1 MNIRK
6 LFTHNETYLAL
17 VLIAFSLA
25 ITIINPVFLTLDNF
39 ADLVKNSTGTAIL
52 AIGVF
57 IVLLSGGTDVSCT
70 AVAICAEYIAAR
82 FLIATGINNIFA
94 AFIVAIAVGV
104 TLGAVNAVFVSIF
117 KIPVL
122 IATLGTS
129 SLFHGA
135 LLEFVGTKSLN
146 VGDLPQCF
154 KDFGNLNIIKWNLP
168 DGTPYGLSVFFF
180 ILLFLLLL
188 TWFIL
193 RFTMI
198 GRGIY
203 ALGGNPEAAK
213 RSGFNLHKIQFFIYC
228 YAGFL
233 AGIMGVIHI
242 SLIRYGNPMYLVGTE
257 LIVIAAVVLGGAK
270 ITGGSGTLTGTML
283 GVAMIM
289 VLQKNLVLIGLS
301 SYWQD
306 FFVGLIIVIGVTITN
321 VQNKI
326 KFRKKTARRTAEHP
340 ALEN

>member
-1 MNIRK
+1 MNIKK
-6 LFTHNETYLAL
+6 LFNHNETYLAL
-17 VLIAFSLA
+17 VLIVFCTAL
-25 ITIINPVFLTLDNF
+25 TIASPVFLTLDNF
-39 ADLVKNSTGTAIL
+39 TVMIKTTCGTAIL

-70 AVAICAEYIAAR
+70 AVAICSEYIATR
-82 FLIATGINNIFA
+82 FLLATGIDNIFV
-94 AFIVAIAVGV
+94 AFGVAIA
-104 TLGAVNAVFVSIF
+104 LGIFMGAINAVFVSIF

-122 IATLGTS
+122 IATLGTA

-135 LLEFVGTKSLN
+135 MAEFVGTKSYN

-154 KDFGNLNIIKWNLP
+154 KDFGTMNVLSWSLP
-168 DGTPYGLSVFFF
+168 DGTPQGLSVFII
-180 ILLFLLLL
+180 ILIALILL

-213 RSGFNLHKIQFFIYC
+213 RAGFNLHKIQFFIYC

-233 AGIMGVIHI
+233 AGIMGIMHI
-242 SLIRYGNPMYLVGTE
+242 SLIVYANPMYLIGTE
-257 LIVIAAVVLGGAK
+257 LAVIAAVVLGGTR
-270 ITGGSGTLTGTML
+270 ITGGTGTLTGTML

-326 KFRKKTARRTAEHP
+326 KAMRGMGGVR
-340 ALEN
+340 

>member
-6 LFTHNETYLAL
+6 LFTYNETYLAL

-94 AFIVAIAVGV
+94 AFAVAVAVGV

-257 LIVIAAVVLGGAK
+257 LTVIAAVVLGGAK
-270 ITGGSGTLTGTML
+270 ISGGTGTLTGTML

-289 VLQKNLVLIGLS
+289 ILQKNLVLIGLS

-321 VQNKI
+321 LQNKI
-326 KFRKKTARRTAEHP
+326 KFRRKTARRPAVRP
-340 ALEN
+340 ALES

>member
-1 MNIRK
+1 MNVKK
-6 LFTHNETYLAL
+6 LFTCNETYLAL

-25 ITIINPVFLTLDNF
+25 ITIVNPVFLTLDNF

-94 AFIVAIAVGV
+94 AFAVAITIGI

-233 AGIMGVIHI
+233 AGIMGIIHI

-257 LIVIAAVVLGGAK
+257 LIVIAAVVLGGTR
-270 ITGGSGTLTGTML
+270 ITGGTGTLTGTML

-289 VLQKNLVLIGLS
+289 ILQKNLVLIGLS

-306 FFVGLIIVIGVTITN
+306 FFVGLIIVIGVTVTN

-326 KFRKKTARRTAEHP
+326 KFRKKTAPGPAGNP
-340 ALEN
+340 ALES

>member
-39 ADLVKNSTGTAIL
+39 ADLAKNSTGTAIL

-82 FLIATGINNIFA
+82 FLIATGINNIFV

-104 TLGAVNAVFVSIF
+104 TLGAINAVFVSIF

-154 KDFGNLNIIKWNLP
+154 KDFGNLNIVKWNLP

-233 AGIMGVIHI
+233 AGIMGIIHI

-257 LIVIAAVVLGGAK
+257 LIVIAAVVLGGTR
-270 ITGGSGTLTGTML
+270 ITGGTGTLTGTML

-289 VLQKNLVLIGLS
+289 ILQKNLVLIGLS

-326 KFRKKTARRTAEHP
+326 KFRKKTAPGPAENP
-340 ALEN
+340 ALES